1 MNVQRRYEIKLEDV
15 NLFNPDTS
23 ADMFYG
29 QFVKTFPHPRKGEPD
44 VSFIYRKCDPG
55 TLLELTDTALLIA
68 SDRAPSEEEV
78 AQGHSPSSLV
88 EQFELAQV
96 RMTHR
101 LEVLQK
107 CICAPSFKNL
117 EQLKKIPSDWQIE
130 LYNLIMHGV
139 LGEDVLTA
147 RRFQEEDAVVGA

>member
-1 MNVQRRYEIKLEDV
+1 MSVERRSEIKLQDV

-44 VSFIYRKCDPG
+44 VSFVYRRVDPG

-68 SDRAPSEEEV
+68 SDRAREEEEI
-78 AQGHSPSSLV
+78 APEGSPSLV

-139 LGEDVLTA
+139 LGDDVLTA
-147 RRFQEEDAVVGA
+147 RRFQEEDAVVGS